1 MLRLTIVF
9 IVTGHAGRC
18 VNSYTLITGRDTEDV
33 TFVATPHDL
42 LCFLSSL
49 FWSGWHQTFDSVQF
63 KRDRLTH
70 HVSHFYLAW
79 ILMTLGTTYYSS
91 DNKIAEGQSRTSFT
105 TVLCYVEKSRS
116 ADVSVAAATGVVEV
130 NVQI

>member
-1 MLRLTIVF
+1 MSQSFTKQLELCVMLRLTIVF

-18 VNSYTLITGRDTEDV
+18 VNSYTLITGRDTVDL

-79 ILMTLGTTYYSS
+79 IVMTSVCGYRCAYSWLSLYVMWKRASQLMLVWQLLP
-91 DNKIAEGQSRTSFT
+91 ELWR
-105 TVLCYVEKSRS
+105 
-116 ADVSVAAATGVVEV
+116 
-130 NVQI
+130 